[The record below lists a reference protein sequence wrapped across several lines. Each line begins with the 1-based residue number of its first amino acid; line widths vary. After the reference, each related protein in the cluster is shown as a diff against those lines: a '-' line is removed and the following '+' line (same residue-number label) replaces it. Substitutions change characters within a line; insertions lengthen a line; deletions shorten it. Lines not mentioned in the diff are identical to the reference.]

1 MYLAMAFTDKQLRVL
16 SFIQQTVKK
25 IGYSPTH
32 REIASHIDVTVRS
45 AHQHVVAL
53 ERKGAIKRSL
63 GHRGIELLPSY
74 MPPRGLPILGRIAA
88 GKPILAIENIE
99 ERLDLN
105 DIIPSDDS
113 NLFFL
118 RVRGD
123 SMIGRG
129 VNPGDLVLIR
139 RQPTVDNG
147 EIAAV
152 LIGNEATLKVFRVK
166 EKKTYLEPANKKYK
180 PLYLDKSKDIQILG
194 KAVMAFRLLEG
205 GRAL

>member
-1 MYLAMAFTDKQLRVL
+1 MLFTDKQQRVL
-16 SFIQQTVKK
+16 SFVQQTVKK
-25 IGYSPTH
+25 LGYSPTH
-32 REIASHIDVTVRS
+32 REIASHLGVTVRS

-53 ERKGAIKRSL
+53 ERKGAVKRSL
-63 GHRGIELLPSY
+63 GHRGIDLLPPY
-74 MPPRGLPILGRIAA
+74 VPPRGLPILGRIAA
-88 GKPILAIENIE
+88 GKPILAVENID

-123 SMIGRG
+123 SMIGIG
-129 VNPGDLVLIR
+129 VNPGDLVLVR
-139 RQPTVDNG
+139 RQLAVENG

-152 LIGNEATLKVFRVK
+152 LIGNEATLKVFRVRAT
-166 EKKTYLEPANKKYK
+166 KTYLEPANEKYK

-194 KAVMAFRLLEG
+194 KAVMAFRLLS
-205 GRAL
+205 GRRAH